1 MSKEYKIRF
10 DVYGPDESDTC
21 TYEVM
26 ETLNLSMFRP
36 GKRWHIGADSN
47 IKDWIIDELREY
59 EESIH
64 ATPLQRIHE
73 NELQI
78 QLVQAYDSKTVEL
91 KGKSYNGAIEIQT
104 PQHSSFEIRHDHAGA
119 FSNLYDISTS
129 LDNVAE
135 SISEQKE
142 PNGRSE

>member
-36 GKRWHIGADSN
+36 GKRWHLDSN
-47 IKDWIIDELREY
+47 IKDWIIDELRKY
-59 EESIH
+59 EESIR
-64 ATPLQRIHE
+64 ATPSQRIHE
-73 NELQI
+73 DAVQI
-78 QLVQAYDSKTVEL
+78 QLVHAYDSKTVEL

>member
-1 MSKEYKIRF
+1 MRK
-10 DVYGPDESDTC
+10 
-21 TYEVM
+21 
-26 ETLNLSMFRP
+26 
-36 GKRWHIGADSN
+36 
-47 IKDWIIDELREY
+47 Y
-59 EESIH
+59 EESIR
-64 ATPLQRIHE
+64 ATPSQRIHE
-73 NELQI
+73 DAVQI
-78 QLVQAYDSKTVEL
+78 QLVHAYDSKTVEL

-104 PQHSSFEIRHDHAGA
+104 PRHSSFEIRHDHAGA